1 LVDIDN
7 TYSNLNKKLHNVWNK
22 LESRGLDGINV
33 VTTNNDT
40 IPISQYNASVLDK
53 KAILG
58 NPNGSMF
65 IADFGNMS

>member
-1 LVDIDN
+1 
-7 TYSNLNKKLHNVWNK
+7 
-22 LESRGLDGINV
+22 LDGINV

-40 IPISQYNASVLDK
+40 IPISQYNAAVLDK

-58 NPNGSMF
+58 NPKGSMF